1 MKILPMNKMAV
12 ITCVA
17 ALTACGGGSDSS
29 SDDNDSST
37 PTVLTGVFLDSP
49 VAGMTYNTQTQ
60 TGTTNSDGEFNFIDG
75 ETIVFSIGQVEFPS
89 GLAGKT
95 VTPIDLAADATTT
108 EQKENEVIN
117 MLRLLQTLDADGN
130 PENGITISDDAATAA
145 TQAVD
150 FSVPTAEFEQ
160 NDAVVAL
167 VTDGGQAVPVTGLV
181 SPETATEHFE
191 DQLSNELAGAWL
203 LDNPDDNTD
212 YNVVWYMDDG
222 RYYVGHTKNNE
233 PVNPDAAEANQI
245 THAVSGEYGT
255 YTWNLVAGSITAT
268 TIDDSDGEGGM
279 TGEAPKVKEVP
290 LKLNGD
296 SIILTDE
303 DEHFEVSKVRS
314 ATSSIVGGWLHEPS
328 DDPTDYNVIVFT
340 ADGRYFN
347 GHTKQPGSIVASGE
361 YGTYSWNASTGAFQ
375 ATVIGQSDDDGGV
388 TQGNSS
394 ITGTLTI
401 SADGLTLLDSGEE
414 LAKRVGK

>member
-1 MKILPMNKMAV
+1 MKNLPINKIV
-12 ITCVA
+12 VFVCVA
-17 ALTACGGGSDSS
+17 ALAACGGGSGGG
-29 SDDNDSST
+29 SDDGDSRT

-49 VAGMTYNTQTQ
+49 VAGMTYNTETQ
-60 TGTTNSDGEFNFIDG
+60 TGTTNADGEFRFVEG
-75 ETIVFSIGQVEFPS
+75 ETITFSIGQVQLPS
-89 GLAGKT
+89 GPASKT
-95 VTPIDLAADATTT
+95 VTPIDLAADAATP
-108 EQKENEVIN
+108 EQKENEVTN

-130 PENGITISDDAATAA
+130 PENGITISADATAAA

-150 FSVPTAEFEQ
+150 FSVPTDDFAQ

-181 SPETATEHFE
+181 SVEAATEHFE
-191 DQLSNELAGAWL
+191 DQLSNDLAGAWL
-203 LDNPDDNTD
+203 LGNPDDNTD
-212 YNVVWYMDDG
+212 YNVVWYMEDG
-222 RYYVGHTKNNE
+222 RYYVGHTKNSE
-233 PVNPDAAEANQI
+233 PINPYAAEADQI
-245 THAVSGEYGT
+245 TYPVSGEYGT
-255 YTWNLVAGSITAT
+255 YTWDLAAGNITVT
-268 TIDDSDGEGGM
+268 TIDDSDGEGGI

-303 DEHFEVSKVRS
+303 DERFEVSKVRS
-314 ATSSIVGGWLHEPS
+314 ATSGIVGGWLHEPS
-328 DDPTDYNVIVFT
+328 DDPDDYNVLVFT

-375 ATVIGQSDDDGGV
+375 ATLINESDDDGGV
-388 TQGNSS
+388 TQGYNSIS
-394 ITGTLTI
+394 GTLTI
-401 SADGLTLLDSGEE
+401 SADGLTLFDSGEE